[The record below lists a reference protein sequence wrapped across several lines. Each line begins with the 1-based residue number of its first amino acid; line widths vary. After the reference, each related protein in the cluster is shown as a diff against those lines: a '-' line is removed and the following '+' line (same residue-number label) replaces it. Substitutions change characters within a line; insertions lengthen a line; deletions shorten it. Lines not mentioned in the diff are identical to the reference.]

1 MKNIKLR
8 ILNSTFAFLMI
19 VSGCVGTS
27 LMGSKSEIID
37 QQYVSQMKYVDILPL
52 IIKKE
57 DNKITIPEADT
68 INTILKR
75 ELKSRNLFQIIN
87 DEVLNDELKDKFIA
101 QGAFLIGEIS
111 YFKASFGEI
120 NAKLTLKFVEP
131 STEKV
136 ILYSLHDT
144 YLGNSYFLPASVEV
158 ITEDA
163 IKGAIDELQ
172 SKLKK

>member
-1 MKNIKLR
+1 MVL
-8 ILNSTFAFLMI
+8 SFAFTFLMI

-37 QQYVSQMKYVDILPL
+37 QQLVSKMKYVDILPL
-52 IIKKE
+52 VIKKE
-57 DNKITIPEADT
+57 NNNISIPEADT

-87 DEVLNDELKDKFIA
+87 PKELNDDLKDKFIV
-101 QGAFLIGEIS
+101 QGAFLLGEMT
-111 YFKASFGEI
+111 YFNGSFGEI
-120 NAKLTLKFVEP
+120 NAKLMLKFVDP

-136 ILYSLHDT
+136 ILFSSHDT
-144 YLGNSYFLPASVEV
+144 YLGNSYFLPASVEK

-172 SKLKK
+172 NKLKK